1 MFEADET
8 EDMQSLWE
16 EDGLLTMQE
25 VSYADP
31 RAQQTPAEFF
41 ESLGLSAS
49 VAAALAEN
57 PDAPATSANLSA
69 FTDAVQ
75 APAEPEIG
83 MEDDL
88 VAITCADADA
98 VIYYTMDGS
107 EPTVNSTHGKQHAIH
122 RGHFRHGEHHH
133 QSRGGEEQP
142 VQRDCRVHRWRR
154 L

>member
-49 VAAALAEN
+49 AAAALAETRT
-57 PDAPATSANLSA
+57 PLRLPPIFPPS
-69 FTDAVQ
+69 
-75 APAEPEIG
+75 
-83 MEDDL
+83 
-88 VAITCADADA
+88 
-98 VIYYTMDGS
+98 
-107 EPTVNSTHGKQHAIH
+107 PTPSKPLRSLKLGWKTTWLP
-122 RGHFRHGEHHH
+122 
-133 QSRGGEEQP
+133 SP
-142 VQRDCRVHRWRR
+142 VPMRT